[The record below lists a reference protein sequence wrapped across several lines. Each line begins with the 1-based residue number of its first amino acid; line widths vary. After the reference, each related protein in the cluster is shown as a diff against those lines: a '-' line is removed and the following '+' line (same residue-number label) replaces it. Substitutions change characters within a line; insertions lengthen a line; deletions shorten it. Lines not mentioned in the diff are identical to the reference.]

1 MRKYLFAAVAVL
13 QLGLLSTVNAQD
25 RWRIEVEPRQNN
37 GFNRERDIEMR
48 NPYSGDRF
56 RGEIDRSGDVRMRN
70 LDGER
75 LRGNIDKDGYG
86 RLRDEDGNTWRVR
99 PR

>member
-1 MRKYLFAAVAVL
+1 LRKCLLASVAVA
-13 QLGLLSTVNAQD
+13 QLVLLSSVHAQD
-25 RWRIEVEPRQNN
+25 RWRIEVEPRQGN

-70 LDGER
+70 QDGER

>member
-1 MRKYLFAAVAVL
+1 MRRFLFAAALYSALIGNVA
-13 QLGLLSTVNAQD
+13 AQD
-25 RWRIEVEPRQNN
+25 RWRIEVEPRQN

-48 NPYSGDRF
+48 NPYSGDRY

-75 LRGNIDKDGYG
+75 LRGNIGQDGYG
-86 RLRDEDGNTWRVR
+86 QLRDDDGNTWRVR